1 MRALRAAVTVST
13 VMAANALLVRIRGI
27 SPRTVDAALAGL
39 LVAGAVVVVA
49 GSGHAAAVALIAA
62 AVATAA
68 VGVRHRAPLPSVA
81 VTVGAVVV
89 LALSDPSADET
100 VPGIAALL
108 VFYTLG
114 RTGVARGRMALDAA
128 LVALGVLAVALGP
141 HQPTVVD
148 VVATWALFVAGPY
161 VAGRAAENRSALTR
175 EMAANA
181 ERLQREQEARARSA
195 AAEERT
201 RIARELHDVIAHNVS
216 VMVIQAVA
224 ARRVAANDRES
235 ARAALGSAQTSGR
248 EALLEM
254 RRMIGVLR
262 HGDMELAGAAAP
274 GLGQLELLLQRARA
288 AGLPV
293 DLHVRGS
300 RRPLPEGLDLVAF
313 RVVQEALTNVIKH
326 AGPAHASVTVTYADP
341 LELEICDD
349 GNGSA
354 PVAQGGGHGLVGMR
368 ERLNLYGGELATGA
382 RPDGGFRVH
391 VRLPVDEARAA

>member
-1 MRALRAAVTVST
+1 MRPAPVAVTVNT

-27 SPRTVDAALAGL
+27 SPRKVDVVLAAV
-39 LVAGAVVVVA
+39 LVAGAVAAVG
-49 GSGHAAAVALIAA
+49 GSKHAAAVALIAA
-62 AVATAA
+62 AVATGT
-68 VGVRHRAPLPSVA
+68 VGLRRRAPLPSVA
-81 VTVGAVVV
+81 VTVGAILV

-114 RTGVARGRMALDAA
+114 RTGVARGQTALDAA
-128 LVALGVLAVALGP
+128 LLGLGVLAVALGP

-148 VVATWALFVAGPY
+148 VLATWALFVAGPY
-161 VAGRAAENRSALTR
+161 VAGRAAENRRALTR

-181 ERLQREQEARARSA
+181 ERLQSEQDARARGA

-224 ARRVAANDRES
+224 ARRVAADDPDS
-235 ARAALGSAQTSGR
+235 ARAALASVQTSGR

-262 HGDMELAGAAAP
+262 HGDLELAAAATP
-274 GLGQLELLLQRARA
+274 GLGQLELLVQRARA

-293 DLHVRGS
+293 DLQVHGQ
-300 RRPLPEGLDLVAF
+300 RRPLSEGLDLVAF

-326 AGPAHASVTVTYADP
+326 AGPASASVTVTYADA
-341 LELEICDD
+341 LELEIRDD
-349 GNGSA
+349 GRGGAA
-354 PVAQGGGHGLVGMR
+354 PEPSGGHGLVGMH
-368 ERLNLYGGELATGA
+368 ERLNLYGGELSTGA
-382 RPDGGFRVH
+382 QPGGGFRVH
-391 VRLPVDEARAA
+391 ARLPVDELRAA

>member
-1 MRALRAAVTVST
+1 
-13 VMAANALLVRIRGI
+13 MAANALLVRIRGI
-27 SPRTVDAALAGL
+27 SSRKVDVALAGVL
-39 LVAGAVVVVA
+39 AAGAVAVVA
-49 GSGHAAAVALIAA
+49 GSKHAAAVALIAA
-62 AVATAA
+62 ATATAA
-68 VGVRHRAPLPSVA
+68 VGVRRRAPLPSVA
-81 VTVGAVVV
+81 VTVGAIVV

-100 VPGIAALL
+100 LPGIAALL
-108 VFYTLG
+108 VFYSLG
-114 RTGVARGRMALDAA
+114 RTGVARGRMALDGA
-128 LVALGVLAVALGP
+128 LLALGVVAVALGP

-161 VAGRAAENRSALTR
+161 VAGRAVENRSALTR

-181 ERLQREQEARARSA
+181 ERLQREQEARARGA

-224 ARRVAANDRES
+224 ARRVAAEDAAS
-235 ARAALGSAQTSGR
+235 ARAALAAVQTSGR

-262 HGDMELAGAAAP
+262 HGDLELAGAATP

-288 AGLPV
+288 AGLAVELQVHGP
-293 DLHVRGS
+293 

-326 AGPAHASVTVTYADP
+326 AGPARASVSVTYADP

-354 PVAQGGGHGLVGMR
+354 PAAPGAGQGLVGMR
-368 ERLNLYGGELATGA
+368 ERLNLYGGELSTGV
-382 RPDGGFRVH
+382 RPGGGFRVH
-391 VRLPVDEARAA
+391 VRLPVEEARAA